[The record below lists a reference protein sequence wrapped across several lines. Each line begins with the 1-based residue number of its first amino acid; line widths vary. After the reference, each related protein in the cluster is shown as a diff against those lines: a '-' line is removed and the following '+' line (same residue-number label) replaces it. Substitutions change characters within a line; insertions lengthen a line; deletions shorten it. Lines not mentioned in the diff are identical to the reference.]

1 MNKVTVPF
9 GQLMSLVDEYVEVFE
24 DRNVPPS
31 VAVNFPVTLT
41 VEPEGSGTKFTAKV
55 VIPMPY
61 ARGDSCV
68 Q

>member
-9 GQLMSLVDEYVEVFE
+9 GQLMSLVDEYIEAFE

-61 ARGDSCV
+61 ARGGRRV